1 MTTDP
6 TNDDRDDEPYDHD
19 IDRRAFIAAGG
30 TVGATMLAG
39 CAGDATPDDSSD
51 APDDETD
58 SEETDGP
65 ATAGAANF
73 RLLVSDRPADI
84 GDFDRLD
91 VSFDNARIFDG
102 GGEESDNSE
111 GGESETD
118 GEDAETD
125 DEETADDGDEEE
137 SSEDGDDDAST
148 GDESGDESD
157 ANNGESNA
165 NDGESDADGD
175 GSDSSDDAVERHR
188 GFYWLDLEGATVDLT
203 QVVGEKAV
211 SVFEGGLSAGSYEK
225 IELHV
230 ADVEGVVDGETVPVK
245 VPSEKL
251 QITHAFE
258 VRKDEPLEFV
268 FDINV
273 VKKGNGGYNL
283 TPVISESGV
292 AGEDVDVEEVDDESD
307 DSDED
312 ADDRGDAEENDGET
326 GGSGGNETND
336 DGSADDG
343 NESGTNS

>member
-1 MTTDP
+1 MTIDP
-6 TNDDRDDEPYDHD
+6 TNDDRNDEAYDPD

-30 TVGATMLAG
+30 AVGATMLAG

-51 APDDETD
+51 APDDE
-58 SEETDGP
+58 EADGST
-65 ATAGAANF
+65 TAGAANF

-91 VSFDNARIFDG
+91 VSFDSARIFDG
-102 GGEESDNSE
+102 GDEESDDGE

-125 DEETADDGDEEE
+125 DEEAADDGD
-137 SSEDGDDDAST
+137 GDAST
-148 GDESGDESD
+148 GDESDDESD
-157 ANNGESNA
+157 A

-175 GSDSSDDAVERHR
+175 ESDSSDDAVERRR

-258 VRKDEPLEFV
+258 VREDEPLEFV

-283 TPVISESGV
+283 KPVISESGV
-292 AGEDVDVEEVDDESD
+292 AGEDVDVEEIDDESD
-307 DSDED
+307 GESDED
-312 ADDRGDAEENDGET
+312 ADGRGDAEENDGDT
-326 GGSGGNETND
+326 GGSGGNEAND
-336 DGSADDG
+336 GDADDG
-343 NESGTNS
+343 NESETNS

>member
-6 TNDDRDDEPYDHD
+6 TNDDRDDEAYDPD

-30 TVGATMLAG
+30 AVGATMLAG

-51 APDDETD
+51 APDDE
-58 SEETDGP
+58 EADGST
-65 ATAGAANF
+65 TADAANF
-73 RLLVSDRPADI
+73 RLLISDRPADI

-102 GGEESDNSE
+102 EGEESDDGE
-111 GGESETD
+111 TDESETD
-118 GEDAETD
+118 SEDAETD
-125 DEETADDGDEEE
+125 DEEP
-137 SSEDGDDDAST
+137 SEDGDDDVST

-157 ANNGESNA
+157 AN
-165 NDGESDADGD
+165 DGESDADGD
-175 GSDSSDDAVERHR
+175 ESDSSDDAVERRR

-258 VRKDEPLEFV
+258 VREDEPLEFV

-283 TPVISESGV
+283 KPVISESGV
-292 AGEDVDVEEVDDESD
+292 AGEDVDVEEIDDESD
-307 DSDED
+307 GESDED
-312 ADDRGDAEENDGET
+312 ADGRGDAEENDGDT

-336 DGSADDG
+336 GDADDG
-343 NESGTNS
+343 NESETNP

>member
-6 TNDDRDDEPYDHD
+6 TNDERDDEPYDSD

-39 CAGDATPDDSSD
+39 CAGDATPEDSSD
-51 APDDETD
+51 APDDEAD

-65 ATAGAANF
+65 TTADAANF

-84 GDFDRLD
+84 GNFDRLD
-91 VSFDNARIFDG
+91 VSFDSARIFDG
-102 GGEESDNSE
+102 GGEESDDGES
-111 GGESETD
+111 GESETD

-125 DEETADDGDEEE
+125 DEEAADDGDEEE
-137 SSEDGDDDAST
+137 SSEDGDDGTSS

-157 ANNGESNA
+157 AN
-165 NDGESDADGD
+165 DGESDADGD
-175 GSDSSDDAVERHR
+175 ESDSSETGVERRR

-211 SVFEGGLSAGSYEK
+211 SVFEGGLSAGTYEK

-258 VRKDEPLEFV
+258 VREDEPLEFV

-307 DSDED
+307 ESDED
-312 ADDRGDAEENDGET
+312 ADDRGDAEANDGET
-326 GGSGGNETND
+326 GGSGGNETD
-336 DGSADDG
+336 DGSADDD
-343 NESGTNS
+343 NESGANS